1 MNLATIKQHLELAE
15 AHLAAVRRQI
25 ARQRRVI
32 LDLEGA
38 GQDTTEVRRLLNELE
53 TAQAL
58 HITHQEKILS
68 VLETGAL
75 TGLICPDASF
85 YPSNRSMSNICII
98 PRKSP

>member
-25 ARQRRVI
+25 ARQRRII

-38 GQDTTEVRRLLNELE
+38 GQDTTEVRRLLTELE

-68 VLETGAL
+68 VLETG
-75 TGLICPDASF
+75 LIPA
-85 YPSNRSMSNICII
+85 
-98 PRKSP
+98 